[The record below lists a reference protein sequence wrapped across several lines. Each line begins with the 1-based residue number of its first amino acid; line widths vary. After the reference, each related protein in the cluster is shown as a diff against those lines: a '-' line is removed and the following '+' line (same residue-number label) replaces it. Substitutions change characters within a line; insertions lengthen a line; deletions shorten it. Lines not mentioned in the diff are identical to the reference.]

1 MCGLR
6 TRSVISRTSNQ
17 KLIFRFRY
25 FRVHGERGFQGLLD
39 LALVAARH
47 RRCRVCL
54 SPITRCVMPSSRE
67 AKKGQNE
74 LNNDKR
80 RLYRTLNRRTALHG
94 RWVPGI
100 VREPNGITVHL
111 MEDGNATLVHP
122 DGTTLHLTTA
132 TGDAVRITPDGV
144 SRRSLIRDSRPPQAL
159 GPAAVAVASMARSL
173 PVVIPPPA
181 PAQPAPPLVALAHP
195 PPNPLEIGHG
205 APPVLAPSALAPSAL
220 APSVL
225 APAALALPE
234 VPLPPPPRM
243 AVPAVLAFAAVATAG
258 GSTASGPSVGGPDA
272 ASIAEGAASASTSAP
287 GAWIAIKEGSAAV
300 ATGAGTGNLGA
311 GVACARMA
319 QPSSASTTDI
329 AGGAVIPVP
338 PCGGAALQLLIDM
351 AARQP
356 ALDQ

>member
-1 MCGLR
+1 
-6 TRSVISRTSNQ
+6 
-17 KLIFRFRY
+17 
-25 FRVHGERGFQGLLD
+25 
-39 LALVAARH
+39 
-47 RRCRVCL
+47 
-54 SPITRCVMPSSRE
+54 MPSSRE

-159 GPAAVAVASMARSL
+159 GPAAVAVASMARSV
-173 PVVIPPPA
+173 PVVFPPPA
-181 PAQPAPPLVALAHP
+181 PAQPAPPPVALAHP
-195 PPNPLEIGHG
+195 PPTPFESGHG
-205 APPVLAPSALAPSAL
+205 LGDPPVLAPSALA
-220 APSVL
+220 
-225 APAALALPE
+225 LPE
-234 VPLPPPPRM
+234 VPPPPRM

-258 GSTASGPSVGGPDA
+258 GSTASGPFAAGGSTASGPSVGGPASVA

-300 ATGAGTGNLGA
+300 ATGAGTGNHLGA
-311 GVACARMA
+311 GAACARMA
-319 QPSSASTTDI
+319 QPSSASTTDS
-329 AGGAVIPVP
+329 AGGAVIP

-351 AARQP
+351 AARQT

>member
-1 MCGLR
+1 
-6 TRSVISRTSNQ
+6 
-17 KLIFRFRY
+17 
-25 FRVHGERGFQGLLD
+25 
-39 LALVAARH
+39 
-47 RRCRVCL
+47 
-54 SPITRCVMPSSRE
+54 MPSSRE

-205 APPVLAPSALAPSAL
+205 APPVLAPSALA
-220 APSVL
+220 
-225 APAALALPE
+225 LPE
-234 VPLPPPPRM
+234 VPPPPRM

-258 GSTASGPSVGGPDA
+258 GSTASGPFAAGGSTASGPSVGGPAGVA

-300 ATGAGTGNLGA
+300 ATGAGTGNHLGA
-311 GVACARMA
+311 GAACARMA
-319 QPSSASTTDI
+319 QPSSASTTDS
-329 AGGAVIPVP
+329 AGGAVIP

>member
-1 MCGLR
+1 
-6 TRSVISRTSNQ
+6 
-17 KLIFRFRY
+17 
-25 FRVHGERGFQGLLD
+25 
-39 LALVAARH
+39 
-47 RRCRVCL
+47 
-54 SPITRCVMPSSRE
+54 MPSSRE

-111 MEDGNATLVHP
+111 MENGNATLVHP

-159 GPAAVAVASMARSL
+159 GPAAVAVASMARSV
-173 PVVIPPPA
+173 PVVFPPPA
-181 PAQPAPPLVALAHP
+181 PAQPAPPPVALAHP
-195 PPNPLEIGHG
+195 PPTPLELGHG
-205 APPVLAPSALAPSAL
+205 LGDPPVLAPSALA
-220 APSVL
+220 
-225 APAALALPE
+225 LPE
-234 VPLPPPPRM
+234 VPPPPRM

-258 GSTASGPSVGGPDA
+258 GSTACGPSVGGPAGVA

-287 GAWIAIKEGSAAV
+287 GAWIAIKEGPAAV
-300 ATGAGTGNLGA
+300 ATGAGTGNHLGA
-311 GVACARMA
+311 GAACARMA
-319 QPSSASTTDI
+319 QPSSASTTDS
-329 AGGAVIPVP
+329 AGGAVIP

-351 AARQP
+351 AARQT

>member
-39 LALVAARH
+39 LALVAPARH

-159 GPAAVAVASMARSL
+159 GPAAVAVASMARSV
-173 PVVIPPPA
+173 PVVFPPPA
-181 PAQPAPPLVALAHP
+181 PSQPAPPPVALAHP
-195 PPNPLEIGHG
+195 PPTPLELGHG
-205 APPVLAPSALAPSAL
+205 LGDPPVLAPSALA
-220 APSVL
+220 
-225 APAALALPE
+225 LPE
-234 VPLPPPPRM
+234 VPPPPRM
-243 AVPAVLAFAAVATAG
+243 AVPAVLAFVAVAR
-258 GSTASGPSVGGPDA
+258 VH
-272 ASIAEGAASASTSAP
+272 AP
-287 GAWIAIKEGSAAV
+287 A
-300 ATGAGTGNLGA
+300 
-311 GVACARMA
+311 
-319 QPSSASTTDI
+319 PF
-329 AGGAVIPVP
+329 
-338 PCGGAALQLLIDM
+338 
-351 AARQP
+351 
-356 ALDQ
+356 